1 MHVVVLTGSKVI
13 KNGNHSSLLTRKLN
27 YQKNTKPFWIRFW
40 LQKRSETNTHKKTIS
55 QEFLMASLKTRRAAP
70 GQILVVN
77 PVFQN
82 WCQDDGKKNQRT
94 LVASRVENLGEIRP
108 LDNWSLSDEQP
119 NASSSNVTSTGV
131 FTMNRVVVS
140 MLIVVC
146 LVSISAL
153 VLTAMMLFGKIGDR
167 CGCSNTQGMKQLSNM
182 NGRDLLLQSDVACI
196 LCNHELNILHVA
208 F

>member
-27 YQKNTKPFWIRFW
+27 TKKIRSSFGSGFGYRNV
-40 LQKRSETNTHKKTIS
+40 LKPTHKKTIS
-55 QEFLMASLKTRRAAP
+55 QEFLMASVKTRRAAP

-82 WCQDDGKKNQRT
+82 WCQDDGKKNQRA

-119 NASSSNVTSTGV
+119 NASSSNATSTGV

-153 VLTAMMLFGKIGDR
+153 VLTVMMLFGKIGDR

-182 NGRDLLLQSDVACI
+182 NDRDSLLQSDVACI
-196 LCNHELNILHVA
+196 LCNHELNFLHVA